1 MPHKS
6 FTLDFLK
13 KILYNINIIYRKGI
27 INMKVINTGHNYR
40 IHDDSMRTFNELPS
54 QVYNV
59 CFDEQRGWSLQK
71 YSDDIELKEKVYGVH
86 TEKVN
91 KVLNSF
97 SQFNR
102 NLGIIL
108 SGDKG
113 IGKSLFSK
121 ILAQNAIAAGYP
133 LIVVNNYIPGIASFI
148 DSINQECIILFDEFD
163 KTFSAFKGHDPQAEM
178 LTLFDGVS
186 QGKKLFVITCNSLI
200 GLNDFL
206 VNRPGRFH
214 YHFRFEYPSD
224 CEITEYMKD
233 KLNEKYWGEIP
244 KVVNFSK
251 KVALNYDCLR
261 AISFELN
268 NGLSFTEAIKDLNI
282 INLNAE
288 RYLITAHF
296 TDGSVLEGRSDG
308 ESIDMFSSEKD
319 YVYLYTDKGH
329 NYCDLTFIP
338 MLAKY
343 DIDKHC
349 LVLSGENASLLWQ
362 HSDEDI
368 EHWSDEIKTKR
379 ADFLNWRNK
388 KLDYVTFNRKYEK
401 QLHYTV

>member
-1 MPHKS
+1 M
-6 FTLDFLK
+6 
-13 KILYNINIIYRKGI
+13 
-27 INMKVINTGHNYR
+27 NMKVINTGNNYR
-40 IHDDSMRTFNELPS
+40 IYDSSMRTFNELPP

-86 TEKVN
+86 LEKVN

-121 ILAQNAIAAGYP
+121 MLAQNAIAAGYP
-133 LIVVNNYIPGIASFI
+133 LIVVSSYIPGIASFI
-148 DSINQECIILFDEFD
+148 DSISQECIVLFDEFD
-163 KTFSAFKGHDPQAEM
+163 KTFSAAKTHDPQTEM
-178 LTLFDGVS
+178 LSLFDGVS

-224 CEITEYMKD
+224 SEITEYMKD
-233 KLNEKYWGEIP
+233 KLDEKYWEEIP
-244 KVVNFSK
+244 NVVSFSK

-282 INLNAE
+282 INVNAE
-288 RYLITAHF
+288 RYFVTAHF
-296 TDGSVLEGRSDG
+296 TDGSILEGRRDG

-319 YVYLYTDKGH
+319 YTYLYTDKGH
-329 NYCDLTFIP
+329 NYCDLSFTP

-343 DIDKHC
+343 DIEKHC
-349 LVLSGENASLLWQ
+349 LVLSSENASLLWS

-368 EHWSDEIKTKR
+368 EHWNDEIKTKR
-379 ADFLNWRNK
+379 ADFLSWRNK